1 MEGSAQSDLFVKFC
15 ARIKNTLASESLKST
30 SPWVY
35 WTMEMYSADI
45 KGFGGLGMLAGDT
58 RAAAQALGIPMVF
71 VTALYPEES
80 HQVLNNFTPESAI
93 WSVNYEER
101 GFLKEGTVE
110 IETLDQR
117 SSITHLDV
125 YTKQEGSVTVI
136 GITEANFG
144 RLYQGGNSDWHR
156 MYQDVAVGFGGY
168 KVLKQMNLMPAIHQ
182 MNEAP
187 TVFGALAALDDQY
200 GQIKKR
206 IDDEEKILSEDHS
219 LTEEEKEALALG
231 EAIDAVRRKTIY
243 TNHTLIQAVESD
255 FTEAQFDHFVFPNLK
270 NEAIKNW
277 LRQKIEKRGSLKLSV
292 LALALAD
299 KKNGVSRLHAQVAG
313 REFRDETGAPVMF
326 EGITNGVFLMRW
338 NEKITKIY
346 TEAGVLDEFG
356 LPASEFGKKLKS
368 LSNDQLNEIATA
380 ARVDLR
386 KVLSQRHDQ
395 YGNPIIIADEMV
407 NDKKT
412 KIFYWTRRFAGY
424 KRPELMFTD
433 LERFSQILEEENI
446 HMILAGRVH
455 QRDLG
460 MKTVM
465 KSLFEE
471 IDRVEILKKRVHFVQ
486 DYDEEAAHALACGGD
501 ALLNTPIVGRG
512 ADGKIILSTEASG
525 TSPMKARQVIMISRE
540 DGFFADP
547 VINAIH
553 EHREYSPSFLRIE
566 GNSTPE
572 ELDSLYTQI
581 RRASHIIDGKHYLT
595 HMDFLK
601 RQEIDFLPI
610 STISRMMAKYL
621 HFAFPIGDHE
631 WEESELFSK
640 S

>member
-1 MEGSAQSDLFVKFC
+1 MEDSAQSNLFFKFC
-15 ARIKNTLASESLKST
+15 SRIKNFLASESLKPT

-35 WTMEMYSADI
+35 WTMEMYSSDI

-58 RAAAQALGIPMVF
+58 REAAKALEIPMVF

-80 HQVLNNFTPESAI
+80 HQNLNNFQPESVI
-93 WSVNYEER
+93 WNINYEER
-101 GFLKEGTVE
+101 GFLKEGTTE
-110 IETLDQR
+110 IFTLDQR
-117 SSITHLDV
+117 NSTTELNV

-136 GITEANFG
+136 GITEPNFG

-168 KVLKQMNLMPAIHQ
+168 KVLKQRNLVPAIHQ

-187 TVFGALAALDDQY
+187 TVFGALAALDDVY

-231 EAIDAVRRKTIY
+231 EALDGVRRKTIY

-255 FTEAQFDHFVFPNLK
+255 FTLAQFDHFVFPNLK
-270 NEAIKNW
+270 HDAVKNW
-277 LRQKIEKRGSLKLSV
+277 LRKKIEEKGSLKLSF

-313 REFRDETGAPVMF
+313 REFRDEEGNPVMF
-326 EGITNGVFLMRW
+326 EGITNGVFLKRW
-338 NEKITKIY
+338 NEKITNLY
-346 TEAGVLDEFG
+346 REAGVLDEFD
-356 LPASEFGKKLKS
+356 LPAKDFGQKLRGLSADRLDELAKS
-368 LSNDQLNEIATA
+368 
-380 ARVDLR
+380 ARNDLR
-386 KVLSQRHDQ
+386 TALQARRDQ
-395 YGNPIIIADEMV
+395 YGNPIVIGDDVINE
-407 NDKKT
+407 KKT

-433 LERFSQILEEENI
+433 LEKFSQILEEENI

-455 QRDLG
+455 QADGG

-465 KSLFEE
+465 KSLFDE
-471 IDRVEILKKRVHFVQ
+471 IDRREILKKRVHFVQ
-486 DYDEEAAHALACGGD
+486 DYDEEIAKALACGGD

-547 VINAIH
+547 AINAIH

-595 HMDFLK
+595 HIDFVK
-601 RQEIDFLPI
+601 RQEVDFLPI
-610 STISRMMAKYL
+610 ATISRMMAKYL
-621 HFAFPIGDHE
+621 HFAFQVGDHE
-631 WEESELFSK
+631 WEESELY
-640 S
+640 